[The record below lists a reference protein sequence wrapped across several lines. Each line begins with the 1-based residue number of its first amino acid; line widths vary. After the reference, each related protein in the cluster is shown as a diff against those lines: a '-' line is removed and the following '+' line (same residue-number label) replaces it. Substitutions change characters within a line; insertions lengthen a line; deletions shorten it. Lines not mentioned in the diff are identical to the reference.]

1 VLSFIVALQ
10 PHHHGGQAFLVPF
23 DLSSTLTSPP
33 PVLPTTPSGSVYNP
47 LGAPDELELLLI
59 EVPYLV
65 SSFDHPEFEDLQE
78 DPFFDPHEPRKVPQ
92 SAPYKDLHDPWT
104 PHAVSS
110 DQSMKTHQKWG
121 VAFFTTLFGWASL
134 ASLFKVLNPNPN
146 PSVVGDE
153 AREEAKWISS
163 SSSWIDR
170 QACRYFG
177 LCGTAHFQ
185 FNRPFRR
192 HGKMRFQEPLGEQEE
207 WQTAWTSG
215 KPSPE
220 NWTDDERVLR
230 EVPQYVL
237 DYAPLVH
244 LYSGEEFWPSDIAEH
259 LYHITPYLNYTPV
272 QSRWQHPKL
281 NDLDGLNKWEK
292 GRFVYLTSN
301 DNVEDRP
308 EWLAGDKNIPER
320 VPGLVDDNLDDEPW
334 AEWDGRVDGELPA
347 DIKDGRKPWYDAG
360 KGGTRDRGGG
370 RPNPTA
376 GSRIAVPTETVEG
389 EDYVIE
395 YQEQPKLKRSLIGK
409 RMVGGRSEAPAV
421 LIAIDKGNGIVDAF
435 WFYFYSYNLGN
446 LVFNV
451 RFGNHVGDWEHSLIR
466 FKDGKPKA
474 VFFSEHSFGEA
485 YSYEAVEKIGQR
497 VRIKPSLFLPAIAN
511 VFPARDLFR
520 SRHPCHVCA
529 ARCTFILIALGSSS
543 RPYGPWAALGP
554 PAQFSSVHV

>member
-1 VLSFIVALQ
+1 
-10 PHHHGGQAFLVPF
+10 
-23 DLSSTLTSPP
+23 
-33 PVLPTTPSGSVYNP
+33 
-47 LGAPDELELLLI
+47 
-59 EVPYLV
+59 
-65 SSFDHPEFEDLQE
+65 
-78 DPFFDPHEPRKVPQ
+78 
-92 SAPYKDLHDPWT
+92 
-104 PHAVSS
+104 
-110 DQSMKTHQKWG
+110 MKTHQKWG

-146 PSVVGDE
+146 PSFVGDE

-395 YQEQPKLKRSLIGK
+395 YQEQPVLKRSLIGK